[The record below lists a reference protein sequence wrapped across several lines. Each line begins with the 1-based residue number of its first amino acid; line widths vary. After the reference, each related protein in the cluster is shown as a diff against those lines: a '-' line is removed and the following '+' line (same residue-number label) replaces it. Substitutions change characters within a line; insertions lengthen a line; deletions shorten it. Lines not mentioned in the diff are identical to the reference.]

1 VKQTKPHLRTCLGC
15 GLETEKRELV
25 RIVRGP
31 DGHVFVDPSGKQS
44 GRGAYVCPKEAC
56 FEAAVRKNRLG
67 HALRA
72 VVKEDD
78 IERLRIEFERIAG
91 SDARFGSG
99 R

>member
-1 VKQTKPHLRTCLGC
+1 MKQTKPHLRTCLGC

-25 RIVRGP
+25 RIVRDP
-31 DGHVFVDPSGKQS
+31 DGHVSVDPSGKRS

-56 FEAAVRKNRLG
+56 FESAIRKSRLG

-72 VVKEDD
+72 AVKEED
-78 IERLRIEFERIAG
+78 IERLRIEFEQVAG
-91 SDARFGSG
+91 SDARFGSE

>member
-1 VKQTKPHLRTCLGC
+1 MRRTKTSLRTCLGC
-15 GLETEKRELV
+15 GLEADKRELV

-31 DGHVFVDPSGKQS
+31 DGDVFVDPTSKKS

-72 VVKEDD
+72 VVKEED
-78 IERLRIEFERIAG
+78 IERLRIEFEQIAG